1 MTAADVGKRV
11 VFFSSQD
18 KREKY
23 GTLRYYGNPEFA
35 EGVWCGVELDR
46 ADGKN
51 NGSKHGIRY
60 FICEPGYGVFVPG
73 EKVERDSS
81 RRSRSRPSSRPGSR
95 PSSRPSSADR
105 GSKGAR
111 ADSSG
116 AVASQVQQELA
127 RLTQPPG
134 AVAERLAKR
143 KAGKSSVTNWRQP
156 LKAFARSKPSQSNC
170 KDNGAAAR
178 KTAKT
183 KVAPFPPNTSSTI
196 HRAASSENLRALKN
210 KSNTVDNK
218 TVKKSS
224 SERNL
229 SEDNAGSASKDLYK
243 RSSRTSSVSSAT
255 LSSEDTSGPRWPRV
269 STPRG
274 NSKGASA
281 AQDVSASSQ
290 SSSSTSRG
298 SSPVEGNSSTANNG
312 FVESPPILPSSS
324 LPSGLATH
332 ASQLVEAE
340 KYSFGNCNV
349 PFPNTSHGKHCYQN
363 NSSGTPTL
371 THPLTRAVGH
381 LETDGLSLPQP
392 VVQILLQLIEQNKQI
407 LERQGRVLHMLC

>member
-1 MTAADVGKRV
+1 MIAADVGKRV

-46 ADGKN
+46 AEGKN

-60 FICEPGYGVFVPG
+60 FTCEPSYGVFVPG

-95 PSSRPSSADR
+95 PSSADR
-105 GSKGAR
+105 GSKSTR
-111 ADSSG
+111 TDSSG
-116 AVASQVQQELA
+116 AAVSQVQQELA

-170 KDNGAAAR
+170 KDNAAVAR
-178 KTAKT
+178 RTAKAQL
-183 KVAPFPPNTSSTI
+183 APFSASTSSTI

-210 KSNTVDNK
+210 KSNTVGNK

-229 SEDNAGSASKDLYK
+229 SEDNAVSGSKDLYK
-243 RSSRTSSVSSAT
+243 RSSRPSSVSSAT
-255 LSSEDTSGPRWPRV
+255 ASSEDTSVPRWPRV

-274 NSKGASA
+274 NSKGSPA
-281 AQDVSASSQ
+281 AQDVSTSSQ
-290 SSSSTSRG
+290 SSASTSRG
-298 SSPVEGNSSTANNG
+298 SSPIEGNISTANNG
-312 FVESPPILPSSS
+312 FVESPPVLSSSS

-349 PFPNTSHGKHCYQN
+349 PHPNASHGKLCYQN
-363 NSSGTPTL
+363 NPSGTPTL
-371 THPLTRAVGH
+371 THPLTHAVGH

-407 LERQGRVLHMLC
+407 LERQGMVLHLLC